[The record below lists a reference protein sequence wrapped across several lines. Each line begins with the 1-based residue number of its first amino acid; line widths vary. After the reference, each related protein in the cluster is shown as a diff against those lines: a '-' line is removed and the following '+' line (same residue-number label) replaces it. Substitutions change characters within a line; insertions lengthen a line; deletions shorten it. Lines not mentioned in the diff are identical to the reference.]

1 MANQKKTWFLVP
13 GWDVPPSAIRLGHI
27 IANPTEPRYPPP
39 LSPSSTGPQI
49 DTEIFPDV
57 CPELYIKLSGDSSN
71 TLDIWAQFLQFVG
84 LTAEVKL
91 RLEEGMEEAYSFE
104 KPKTKWFS
112 PSPAFA
118 KASMESAEA
127 RDFLDVAGTRTP
139 LYMVTGVKV
148 VTGGSITT
156 TRNKGHAYDW
166 EFGVDGTPVGAPVL
180 AGPYFERT
188 NAGLETSYRKE
199 TPIVVAY
206 QLMQVKLKDSTSMA
220 TPYSRGAISEFGDG
234 KEEELMEVELSDI
247 SLEPGYKHEEDQEEF
262 LDGAFTL
269 SSHAEGSQDSCVV
282 VVPDTIYVY
291 GKSDIESG
299 AAFNAPLNIG
309 FISRNIS
316 GPSNASNFEKSREN
330 FEVVR
335 SSLPEVQANENRTN
349 DGKLQM
355 WYGDI
360 IAKIND
366 ALSNGNHSAF
376 HGGQQLQDVL
386 VSLIDSMDVL
396 DDLSDAVRAE
406 SEQFKSSPRSSS
418 PVNSPPATGSTTA
431 RPSSPK
437 PPGGPAVAIRR
448 KAAADRADKAANA
461 RPSSTRAAGAGGS
474 SSTML
479 RLYTDESPGL
489 KVDPVVVLVLSVG
502 FIISV
507 VALHV
512 IAKITKKFSA

>member
-1 MANQKKTWFLVP
+1 M
-13 GWDVPPSAIRLGHI
+13 
-27 IANPTEPRYPPP
+27 
-39 LSPSSTGPQI
+39 
-49 DTEIFPDV
+49 
-57 CPELYIKLSGDSSN
+57 
-71 TLDIWAQFLQFVG
+71 QFLQFAG

-366 ALSNGNHSAF
+366 ALSNGKSDR
-376 HGGQQLQDVL
+376 LQTDVA
-386 VSLIDSMDVL
+386 VSL
-396 DDLSDAVRAE
+396 DDILLRLELWIVELSNRDN
-406 SEQFKSSPRSSS
+406 KSSNGDGADHQKTLNSLNRSLL
-418 PVNSPPATGSTTA
+418 T
-431 RPSSPK
+431 
-437 PPGGPAVAIRR
+437 
-448 KAAADRADKAANA
+448 
-461 RPSSTRAAGAGGS
+461 GGS
-474 SSTML
+474 
-479 RLYTDESPGL
+479 RLINTLIEGMELLLQSIDGLLSISIEIEQPASPR
-489 KVDPVVVLVLSVG
+489 
-502 FIISV
+502 F
-507 VALHV
+507 
-512 IAKITKKFSA
+512 AKISWVSPNTPYELHFVLIRYRKLTSLQPLGISWWTAVTGCFGQPDRFNGCSG